1 MLMKNLKIKRR
12 ITTGLKETFVSI
24 TLEKKLFAVLLV
36 FFLTLNYLLLFLS
49 IRNQINIAVNEP
61 APQDIIVPA
70 TISYIDEAKT
80 AQAIENAK
88 KSVMPL
94 YTYDSNVEIEVQNRI
109 VNLFNEI
116 LSIKEDSSKTK
127 NEKVTSLKQIF
138 DNDSE
143 LANYVLELSK
153 DRLLFIKNFLLNEFN
168 NLYKKG
174 IRDSEINDAF
184 DTINKDINSLKLSD
198 AEKTLTLWISRKF
211 IEPNF
216 VYDEE
221 ATNKAIQ
228 EAIKKVKPV
237 EVVLQE
243 GTKIIEKGHIIT
255 KDDITMLQKIGIYK
269 TVTIY
274 NIILLAF
281 LALLESLTAFIILS
295 GKKNV
300 PKKTSEFLLII
311 SIFSFLSF
319 FISSFSIYLILVPL
333 FLIVFNEF
341 FELKDLLLSSFVFIL
356 ILLPFLTQPLFVII
370 IFSVTSLLIVYYINK
385 TKKIAS
391 YIISSALGGFFVG
404 IIVFFMGK
412 TFSLATQS
420 SFANSLFSFLNF
432 LLSVPI
438 AIVIIYIFEHI
449 FNEATLLR
457 LLELNDLNT
466 PLLKEMSV
474 KAPGT
479 FAHSIAVANISSQ
492 AAEAIN
498 ANSLL
503 VRVGALYHD
512 IGKLLYPYYFTENQ
526 SDVPNI
532 HNTISPSLSKVIILN
547 HVKDGIELGKRY
559 RLPDDII
566 HFIETHHGKSV
577 MMYFYLK
584 AKEIDP
590 NVTMDDFRYPGP
602 LPDTKETVI
611 VSLADAVEAASK
623 SLDKEELEYRKI
635 EELVNRLIEDRIK
648 QGELSEADITFAE
661 LEKVKNSFVKSLIS
675 MYHKRERYPNGK

>member
-1 MLMKNLKIKRR
+1 MKNLKIKRR

-127 NEKVTSLKQIF
+127 NEKVASLKQIF

-174 IRDSEINDAF
+174 VRDSEINDAF

-404 IIVFFMGK
+404 ITVFFMGK

>member
-1 MLMKNLKIKRR
+1 MKNLKIKRR

-61 APQDIIVPA
+61 APQDIVVPA

-88 KSVMPL
+88 KSVIPL

-127 NEKVTSLKQIF
+127 NEKVASLKQIF

-143 LANYVLELSK
+143 LTNYVLELSK

-174 IRDSEINDAF
+174 IRDSEINDAL
-184 DTINKDINSLKLSD
+184 DTINKDINPLKLSD

-274 NIILLAF
+274 NMILLAF
-281 LALLESLTAFIILS
+281 LALLESVIAFIILS
-295 GKKNV
+295 RKKNV

-404 IIVFFMGK
+404 ITVFFMGK

-635 EELVNRLIEDRIK
+635 EELVNRLIEDRTK

>member
-1 MLMKNLKIKRR
+1 MKNLKIKRR

-127 NEKVTSLKQIF
+127 NEKVASLKQIF

-143 LANYVLELSK
+143 LADYVLELSK

-184 DTINKDINSLKLSD
+184 DTINKDINSLKFSD
-198 AEKTLTLWISRKF
+198 AEKILTLWISRKF

-281 LALLESLTAFIILS
+281 LALLESVTAFIILS

-404 IIVFFMGK
+404 ITVFFMGK

>member
-1 MLMKNLKIKRR
+1 MKNLKIKRR

-80 AQAIENAK
+80 AQVIENAK

-94 YTYDSNVEIEVQNRI
+94 YTYDSNVEIKVQNRI
-109 VNLFNEI
+109 VNLFSEI

-127 NEKVTSLKQIF
+127 NEKVASLKQIF

-269 TVTIY
+269 TITIY

-281 LALLESLTAFIILS
+281 LALLESVTAFIILS
-295 GKKNV
+295 SKKNV

-404 IIVFFMGK
+404 ITVFFMGK

>member
-1 MLMKNLKIKRR
+1 
-12 ITTGLKETFVSI
+12 
-24 TLEKKLFAVLLV
+24 
-36 FFLTLNYLLLFLS
+36 
-49 IRNQINIAVNEP
+49 
-61 APQDIIVPA
+61 
-70 TISYIDEAKT
+70 
-80 AQAIENAK
+80 
-88 KSVMPL
+88 
-94 YTYDSNVEIEVQNRI
+94 
-109 VNLFNEI
+109 
-116 LSIKEDSSKTK
+116 
-127 NEKVTSLKQIF
+127 
-138 DNDSE
+138 
-143 LANYVLELSK
+143 
-153 DRLLFIKNFLLNEFN
+153 
-168 NLYKKG
+168 
-174 IRDSEINDAF
+174 
-184 DTINKDINSLKLSD
+184 
-198 AEKTLTLWISRKF
+198 
-211 IEPNF
+211 
-216 VYDEE
+216 
-221 ATNKAIQ
+221 
-228 EAIKKVKPV
+228 
-237 EVVLQE
+237 
-243 GTKIIEKGHIIT
+243 
-255 KDDITMLQKIGIYK
+255 
-269 TVTIY
+269 
-274 NIILLAF
+274 
-281 LALLESLTAFIILS
+281 
-295 GKKNV
+295 
-300 PKKTSEFLLII
+300 
-311 SIFSFLSF
+311 
-319 FISSFSIYLILVPL
+319 
-333 FLIVFNEF
+333 
-341 FELKDLLLSSFVFIL
+341 
-356 ILLPFLTQPLFVII
+356 VII
-370 IFSVTSLLIVYYINK
+370 IFSVTSLLVVYYINK

-404 IIVFFMGK
+404 ITVFFMGK

-420 SFANSLFSFLNF
+420 SFINSLFSFLNF

>member
-1 MLMKNLKIKRR
+1 MKNLKIKRR

-127 NEKVTSLKQIF
+127 NEKVASLKQIF

-281 LALLESLTAFIILS
+281 LALLESVIAFIILS

-319 FISSFSIYLILVPL
+319 FISSFSIYLILVAL

-404 IIVFFMGK
+404 ITVFFMGK

>member
-127 NEKVTSLKQIF
+127 NEKVASLKQIF

-269 TVTIY
+269 TITIY

-281 LALLESLTAFIILS
+281 LALLESVTAFIILS
-295 GKKNV
+295 RKKNV

-391 YIISSALGGFFVG
+391 YIISSAIGGFFVG
-404 IIVFFMGK
+404 ITVFFMGK